1 MSDQP
6 DPLLDA
12 LGALERDDDGAH
24 PDAWEDVLRGRS
36 SADTTANT
44 PDASP
49 PDEHAMLAA
58 LFTAPLP
65 AQEVNSLVDRFL
77 TDQKPAPPKV
87 VPLHRRRST
96 WTGAAAALAAA
107 AVVLLWVRTDP
118 STSGE
123 FVDYSLALRSPS
135 VQDVRASDSAAAA
148 PRYRRDSTI
157 DWWLSPETAVSGEH
171 ALRVL
176 ARDDSGH
183 AQLLAPT
190 AERTPEGVLRI
201 SGRLGTLLP
210 LAPGRWRLSFFV
222 TTPAAAPHDPASAA
236 ALQPVEQLE
245 IDVLP

>member
-36 SADTTANT
+36 SADTTASN

-65 AQEVNSLVDRFL
+65 AQEVNRLVDRFL
-77 TDQKPAPPKV
+77 ADQKPASPKV

-96 WTGAAAALAAA
+96 WAGAAAALAAA
-107 AVVLLWVRTDP
+107 ALVLLWVRTDP

-135 VQDVRASDSAAAA
+135 VQDVRASDGAAAA

-157 DWWLSPETAVSGEH
+157 DWWLSPQMAVSGEH
-171 ALRVL
+171 ALRIL
-176 ARDDSGH
+176 ARDDGGH

-190 AERTPEGVLRI
+190 AERSPEGVLRI
-201 SGRLGTLLP
+201 SGRLDALLP
-210 LAPGRWRLSFFV
+210 LGPGRWRLSFFV
-222 TTPAAAPHDPASAA
+222 TKPAAAPLDPASAA

-245 IDVLP
+245 IDILP